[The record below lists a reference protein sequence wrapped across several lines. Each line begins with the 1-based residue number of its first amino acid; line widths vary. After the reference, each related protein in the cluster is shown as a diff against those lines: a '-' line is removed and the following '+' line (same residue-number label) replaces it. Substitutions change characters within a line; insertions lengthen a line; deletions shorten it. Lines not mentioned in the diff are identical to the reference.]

1 LAEGDRAAIM
11 QLHLQSRP
19 GGSCSDWSMRFFYG
33 WWVVLATAAI
43 TLIASE
49 APIYCFSALVD
60 PLEEEF
66 GWSRAAIGAGPS
78 IAALMAGLAMPV
90 AGYLVDRVGARPLL
104 VAGVTLIGGGF
115 VAISRVEALWH
126 FYISV
131 SVVAVGL
138 GLAGPPVC
146 AVAIAHWFVK
156 RRGLALG
163 IMFAGAGASGVMVLV
178 LALLISLFGWR
189 TGQMILGIGQLAT
202 CIPLALTVRHRPE
215 EMGLLPD
222 GGLFA
227 PGEVP
232 ASPPPE
238 AVGGEGRGS
247 GMGQEEGLTISQA
260 VGTRS
265 FWLLAAGLVLSYVGA
280 FAVIVHV
287 IPYLDES
294 AGFTEEGAAMIAMC
308 IPFGSL
314 VGGLVF
320 GWLADYLSK
329 RWLLAMSWILQGL
342 GILIFAAVHSPWQA
356 AVFLVAFGPA
366 LGGAFTLLPALLPEY
381 FGLRAFGIIQ
391 GLLMAAAT
399 LGGFVGPIFAGGVY
413 DMMDTYRP
421 AFLLVA
427 LITCGGAAMIL
438 MMGRPLA
445 WAREAVAVP
454 PA

>member
-1 LAEGDRAAIM
+1 
-11 QLHLQSRP
+11 
-19 GGSCSDWSMRFFYG
+19 MRFFYG

-104 VAGVTLIGGGF
+104 VAGVMLIGGGF
-115 VAISRVEALWH
+115 VAISRVEALWQ

-156 RRGLALG
+156 KRGLALG
-163 IMFAGAGASGVMVLV
+163 ILFAGAGASGVMVL
-178 LALLISLFGWR
+178 LLAFLIALLGWR
-189 TGQMILGIGQLAT
+189 TGEMILGIGQLAT
-202 CIPLALTVRHRPE
+202 CIPLALTVRHWPE

-222 GGLFA
+222 GELSA

-232 ASPPPE
+232 ASPLPE
-238 AVGGEGRGS
+238 AGETGRGS
-247 GMGQEEGLTISQA
+247 GMGQEEGLTIGQA
-260 VGTRS
+260 LHTRS
-265 FWLLAAGLVLSYVGA
+265 FWLLAAALILTYVGSL
-280 FAVIVHV
+280 AVIVHV

-294 AGFTEEGAAMIAMC
+294 GGFTEEGAAMIAMG

-329 RWLLAMSWILQGL
+329 RWLLAAAWIMQGS

-356 AVFLVAFGPA
+356 AVFLVVFGPA

-381 FGLRAFGIIQ
+381 FGLRAFGTIQ

-399 LGGFVGPIFAGGVY
+399 LGGFAGPIFAGGVY
-413 DMMDTYRP
+413 DVMDSYRL
-421 AFLLVA
+421 AFLLLT
-427 LITCGGAAMIL
+427 LITCIGAVVIL
-438 MMGRPLA
+438 MMGK
-445 WAREAVAVP
+445 P
-454 PA
+454 PARGAEAAII

>member
-1 LAEGDRAAIM
+1 
-11 QLHLQSRP
+11 
-19 GGSCSDWSMRFFYG
+19 MRFFYG
-33 WWVVLATAAI
+33 WWIVLATAAI

-49 APIYCFSALVD
+49 APIYCFSALVE

-90 AGYLVDRVGARPLL
+90 AGYLVDRVGARRLL

-115 VAISRVEALWH
+115 VAISRVEALWQ

-138 GLAGPPVC
+138 ALAGPPVC
-146 AVAIAHWFVK
+146 AVAIAHWFAK

-163 IMFAGAGASGVMVLV
+163 ILFAGAGASGVMVL
-178 LALLISLFGWR
+178 LLAFLIALLGWR
-189 TGQMILGIGQLAT
+189 TGEMLLGIGQLAT

-222 GGLFA
+222 GELSA

-232 ASPPPE
+232 ARPLPE
-238 AVGGEGRGS
+238 AVGETGRGS
-247 GMGQEEGLTISQA
+247 GMGQEEGLTVGQA
-260 VGTRS
+260 LRRRS
-265 FWLLAAGLVLSYVGA
+265 FWLLAAALVLTYVGSL
-280 FAVIVHV
+280 AVIVHV

-294 AGFTEEGAAMIAMC
+294 GGFTEAGAAMIAMG

-329 RWLLAMSWILQGL
+329 RWLLAVSWILQGL
-342 GILIFAAVHSPWQA
+342 GILIFAAVDSPWQA
-356 AVFLVAFGPA
+356 AVFLVVFGPA
-366 LGGAFTLLPALLPEY
+366 LGAAFTLLPALLPEY
-381 FGLRAFGIIQ
+381 FGLRAFGTIQ

-399 LGGFVGPIFAGGVY
+399 LGGFMGPIFAGGVY
-413 DMMDTYRP
+413 DVMDSYRP
-421 AFLLVA
+421 AFFLLA
-427 LITCGGAAMIL
+427 LISWIGAVVIL
-438 MMGRPLA
+438 MMGRPP
-445 WAREAVAVP
+445 ARGAEAAHA
-454 PA
+454 PAA

>member
-1 LAEGDRAAIM
+1 
-11 QLHLQSRP
+11 
-19 GGSCSDWSMRFFYG
+19 MRFFYG

-78 IAALMAGLAMPV
+78 IAALLAGLTMPV
-90 AGYLVDRVGARPLL
+90 AGYLVDRVGARRLL
-104 VAGVTLIGGGF
+104 VAGVMLIGGGF
-115 VAISRVEALWH
+115 IAMSRVEALWQ

-138 GLAGPPVC
+138 SLAGPPVC
-146 AVAIAHWFVK
+146 AVAIAHWFEK

-178 LALLISLFGWR
+178 LALLIALLGWR
-189 TGQMILGIGQLAT
+189 SGEMILGTIQLAT

-222 GGLFA
+222 GELSA
-227 PGEVP
+227 PGKVP
-232 ASPPPE
+232 ASRLPE
-238 AVGGEGRGS
+238 AMEETGRGS
-247 GMGQEEGLTISQA
+247 GMGEEEGLAIGQA
-260 VGTRS
+260 LRTRF
-265 FWLLAAGLVLSYVGA
+265 FWLLAAGLILTYVGG

-294 AGFTEEGAAMIAMC
+294 AGFTEEGAAIIAMG
-308 IPFGSL
+308 IPFGGL
-314 VGGLVF
+314 VGGLIF
-320 GWLADYLSK
+320 GWLADYWSK
-329 RWLLAMSWILQGL
+329 RWLLATSWVLQGL
-342 GILIFAAVHSPWQA
+342 GIFIFAAVHSPWQA
-356 AVFLVAFGPA
+356 AVFLVVFGPG

-381 FGLRAFGIIQ
+381 FGLRAFGTIQ
-391 GLLMAAAT
+391 GLLMTAAT
-399 LGGFVGPIFAGGVY
+399 LGGFVGPVLAGAAY
-413 DMMDTYRP
+413 DVMDTYRP

-427 LITCGGAAMIL
+427 LITCGGALVIL
-438 MMGRPLA
+438 MMGRPPVRA
-445 WAREAVAVP
+445 AQAANVTA
-454 PA
+454 A

>member
-1 LAEGDRAAIM
+1 ME
-11 QLHLQSRP
+11 RP
-19 GGSCSDWSMRFFYG
+19 TSALVRVVPFYYG
-33 WWVVLATAAI
+33 WWVVIAAATI
-43 TLIASE
+43 ILVASE

-90 AGYLVDRVGARPLL
+90 AGYLVDRVGVRPLL
-104 VAGVTLIGGGF
+104 VAGVALIGGGF
-115 VAISRVEALWH
+115 VAISRVEALWQ
-126 FYISV
+126 FYISA

-138 GLAGPPVC
+138 SLAGPPVC

-163 IMFAGAGASGVMVLV
+163 IIFAGAGASGVMVLV
-178 LALLISLFGWR
+178 LALLISLLGWR
-189 TGQMILGIGQLAT
+189 TGEMIVGIGQLAA
-202 CIPLALTVRHRPE
+202 CIPLALTVRHRPQ

-222 GGLFA
+222 GEPPA
-227 PGEVP
+227 PGE
-232 ASPPPE
+232 ALTSPPPE
-238 AVGGEGRGS
+238 AVGGEGGGG
-247 GMGQEEGLTISQA
+247 GMGQEEGFSMGQA
-260 VGTRS
+260 LRTRS

-294 AGFTEEGAAMIAMC
+294 AGFTEAGAALIAMG

-329 RWLLAMSWILQGL
+329 RWLLATSWILQGL

-356 AVFLVAFGPA
+356 SVFLVVFGPA
-366 LGGAFTLLPALLPEY
+366 LGGAFVLLPALLPEY
-381 FGLRAFGIIQ
+381 FGLRAFGTIQ
-391 GLLMAAAT
+391 GLLMTAAT
-399 LGGFVGPIFAGGVY
+399 LGGFIGPILAGGVY

-421 AFLLVA
+421 AFLILALVGLAAAPAVLMTRKPPPEVAKAAGA
-427 LITCGGAAMIL
+427 L
-438 MMGRPLA
+438 
-445 WAREAVAVP
+445 EV
-454 PA
+454 

>member
-1 LAEGDRAAIM
+1 MERRTATLVRAV
-11 QLHLQSRP
+11 P
-19 GGSCSDWSMRFFYG
+19 FFHG
-33 WWVVLATAAI
+33 WWVVIAAFAI

-78 IAALMAGLAMPV
+78 IAALMAGLTMPV

-104 VAGVTLIGGGF
+104 VAGVMLIGGGF
-115 VAISRVEALWH
+115 VAISRVEALWQ

-138 GLAGPPVC
+138 ALAGPPVC

-178 LALLISLFGWR
+178 LAFLISLFGWR
-189 TGQMILGIGQLAT
+189 TGAMIVGIGQLAT

-222 GGLFA
+222 GEPPALA
-227 PGEVP
+227 EAL
-232 ASPPPE
+232 ASPSPE
-238 AVGGEGRGS
+238 AEGRGGGHS
-247 GMGQEEGLTISQA
+247 GMGEEEGLTIGQA
-260 VGTRS
+260 LRTRS
-265 FWLLAAGLVLSYVGA
+265 FWVLASALVLTYVGGL
-280 FAVIVHV
+280 AVIVHV

-294 AGFTEEGAAMIAMC
+294 GGFTEEGAAMIAMG

-329 RWLLAMSWILQGL
+329 RWLLATSWILQGL

-356 AVFLVAFGPA
+356 AVFLVVFGPA

-381 FGLRAFGIIQ
+381 FGLRAFGTIQ

-399 LGGFVGPIFAGGVY
+399 LGGFVGPILAGGVY
-413 DMMDTYRP
+413 DVMDTYRP
-421 AFLLVA
+421 AFLL
-427 LITCGGAAMIL
+427 LTLTTCMGAVVIL

-445 WAREAVAVP
+445 RGAETAHMSA
-454 PA
+454 A